1 MHFRDVWGKNSMQ
14 HFKLTPADMCRGV
27 CMLLLTLQAS
37 LFEANRKPGTAT
49 TDGNTRA
56 CKWRAK

>member
-1 MHFRDVWGKNSMQ
+1 MQ

-37 LFEANRKPGTAT
+37 LFEVNRKPGTAT
-49 TDGNTRA
+49 TDGNTWA